1 LPGFDATPDP
11 VIGKNVV
18 PVGLPYRL
26 GAGFRKEANPDKD
39 VIAIGTKRMAG
50 ANAVER
56 EVTEETIQIRI
67 VKCPVP
73 EDHRNMGVE
82 AVR

>member
-1 LPGFDATPDP
+1 MG
-11 VIGKNVV
+11 
-18 PVGLPYRL
+18 
-26 GAGFRKEANPDKD
+26 
-39 VIAIGTKRMAG
+39 G

-73 EDHRNMGVE
+73 EDHRNMRVE

>member
-1 LPGFDATPDP
+1 MRDGIPDP

-50 ANAVER
+50 DR
-56 EVTEETIQIRI
+56 R
-67 VKCPVP
+67 
-73 EDHRNMGVE
+73 
-82 AVR
+82 

>member
-1 LPGFDATPDP
+1 
-11 VIGKNVV
+11 
-18 PVGLPYRL
+18 
-26 GAGFRKEANPDKD
+26 
-39 VIAIGTKRMAG
+39 MAG

-56 EVTEETIQIRI
+56 EVTDETIQIRI
-67 VKCPVP
+67 VKRPVP

>member
-26 GAGFRKEANPDKD
+26 GAGFRKEVNPDKCLR
-39 VIAIGTKRMAG
+39 IALS
-50 ANAVER
+50 
-56 EVTEETIQIRI
+56 
-67 VKCPVP
+67 
-73 EDHRNMGVE
+73 
-82 AVR
+82 